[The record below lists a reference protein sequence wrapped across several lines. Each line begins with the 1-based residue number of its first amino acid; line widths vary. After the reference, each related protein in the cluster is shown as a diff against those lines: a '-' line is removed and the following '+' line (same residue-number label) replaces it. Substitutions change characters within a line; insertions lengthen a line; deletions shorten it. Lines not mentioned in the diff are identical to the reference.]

1 MAELGQCECGN
12 YANYCEGCFDK
23 YMKEEVVKQQAK
35 RIKIPL
41 DAVVREWVAVSD
53 RLPEHSTPLDIKTV
67 LVWHDNRVR
76 FGCYFEE
83 IGWRLENSPSEW
95 NVDFWMEL
103 PSKPTA

>member
-41 DAVVREWVAVSD
+41 DAMVIPPD
-53 RLPEHSTPLDIKTV
+53 KQIRLGLLKDVLEDFKGVNCEYHQEILERRIEDIENPTPI
-67 LVWHDNRVR
+67 
-76 FGCYFEE
+76 
-83 IGWRLENSPSEW
+83 
-95 NVDFWMEL
+95 
-103 PSKPTA
+103 